1 MTPSR
6 TAAAVAALIVLVAA
20 TTAFAATRG
29 GKEDPSRDQASEPS
43 RGASGG
49 AGVSGVAVPEPM
61 SLPIASPPPRPGPDE
76 PIVTPDRGVTVTGSA
91 IVEAAPDQSEWSFG
105 VQEQGETA
113 RQALDRASAAANRL
127 VAALRGEGIAERDLR
142 TEQVSVWPNHDG
154 RGISGYVASTSVRTL
169 VRDLD
174 RAGRV
179 VDAAVN
185 AGSNQI
191 SGPNLATADRDA
203 LYRQALAAA
212 LDQARA
218 SAQALAQRAGVQLGP
233 VIAIRESGS
242 VSPPVYAEAAAVAE
256 DSARTMPIQG
266 GRQQIAATVTVT
278 FALGG

>member
-6 TAAAVAALIVLVAA
+6 TAAAVVALVLVAG
-20 TTAFAATRG
+20 TVAFAATRG
-29 GKEDPSRDQASEPS
+29 GEADPRREHVSEPYPGS
-43 RGASGG
+43 SGG
-49 AGVSGVAVPEPM
+49 AGVSDVAVPEPM

-76 PIVTPDRGVTVTGSA
+76 AIELPDRGITVSGSA
-91 IVEAAPDQSEWSFG
+91 IVEATPDQSEWSFG

-127 VAALRGEGIAERDLR
+127 VAALRGEGVAERDLR

-185 AGSNQI
+185 AGSNQL

-203 LYRQALAAA
+203 AYRQALAAA

-218 SAQALAQRAGVQLGP
+218 SAQALAQRAGAQLGP

-242 VSPPVYAEAAAVAE
+242 VSPPVYEAAAVAE

-266 GRQQIAATVTVT
+266 GRQQIAASVTVT
-278 FALGG
+278 FSLGG